1 MTQCIHGTP
10 LTEPCYGCTKD
21 KEKEKDIG
29 GESLHAQTNVLLQKL
44 IELQGVMLET
54 MANLAH
60 KVETIEHALK
70 ERIIEESNQLQY
82 QDGDRS
88 RQAAEAGSSDSAK
101 QSERGTEE
109 TKAYYEAAQGVKEE
123 AKAKAQVWMY
133 CRKHHLNFK
142 QEEGDCLYCMQER
155 DKTREVKLTGFDP
168 YGDKDQ

>member
-88 RQAAEAGSSDSAK
+88 RQAAEAGSSDSAE
-101 QSERGTEE
+101 QSE
-109 TKAYYEAAQGVKEE
+109 KEAAQGVKEE
-123 AKAKAQVWMY
+123 AKAQVWMY

-142 QEEGDCLYCMQER
+142 REEGDCLYCMQER
-155 DKTREVKLTGFDP
+155 DKAREVKLTGFDP